1 MTRAATLDDGSP
13 NNRGRYAVLC
23 GGLNRGD
30 RVEGAVG
37 GYFER
42 KKVRNKIDKLN
53 EHYILG
59 GFGRVGR
66 HIAQELAADGVPFIV
81 ID

>member
-1 MTRAATLDDGSP
+1 MALLITGVGTLFYAAVSTVEI
-13 NNRGRYAVLC
+13 A
-23 GGLNRGD
+23 
-30 RVEGAVG
+30 VEGAVG

-42 KKVRNKIDKLN
+42 KRVRNKIDKLN

-66 HIAQELAADGVPFIV
+66 HIAQELAADGVPFVV